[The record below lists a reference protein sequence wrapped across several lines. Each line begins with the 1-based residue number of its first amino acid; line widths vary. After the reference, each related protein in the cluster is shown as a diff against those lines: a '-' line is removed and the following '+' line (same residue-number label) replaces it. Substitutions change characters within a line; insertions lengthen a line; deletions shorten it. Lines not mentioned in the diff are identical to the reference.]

1 MSERKSVEA
10 PLKAKPKVIRV
21 KKEKEVSPVDVPRS
35 EPVDIPKPE
44 PPKRKSRAKKVP
56 SKEEAM
62 KALMD
67 ASNELKQIVVDLKED
82 ESKLSGMAL
91 KQVPA
96 LMKETLQNLD
106 EDIKE
111 IDEQYKE
118 LLALPSE
125 TPSN

>member
-1 MSERKSVEA
+1 MSEKKTAV
-10 PLKAKPKVIRV
+10 KPKVVRV
-21 KKEKEVSPVDVPRS
+21 KKEPVASDVPRS
-35 EPVDIPKPE
+35 EPIDIPKPE

-56 SKEEAM
+56 TKEEAM

-82 ESKLSGMAL
+82 ETKLQGMVF
-91 KQVPA
+91 KQLPA
-96 LMKETLQNLD
+96 LVKETLQNLD

-118 LLALPSE
+118 LMALPDDQP
-125 TPSN
+125 TA